1 MQRNCGGVNA
11 DSHGTNALSC
21 VGKFVREPNRTKRRG
36 VKNAASPK
44 RFPLSGGASFADSAS
59 ETGLWECGPGY
70 LRPKSHIPISG
81 VVSMGRRNTRT
92 KSQV

>member
-11 DSHGTNALSC
+11 DGHGTNALSC

-44 RFPLSGGASFADSAS
+44 RFF
-59 ETGLWECGPGY
+59 
-70 LRPKSHIPISG
+70 
-81 VVSMGRRNTRT
+81 
-92 KSQV
+92 